1 MLKSPA
7 SYRDARSTYWLSTD
21 EGANWSACSSRLAHA
36 MKPEAELPASQVAIY
51 ANATEAD
58 YEGVRKEWLYRR

>member
-1 MLKSPA
+1 
-7 SYRDARSTYWLSTD
+7 
-21 EGANWSACSSRLAHA
+21 

-58 YEGVRKEWLYRR
+58 YEGVRQEWLYRR

>member
-1 MLKSPA
+1 
-7 SYRDARSTYWLSTD
+7 
-21 EGANWSACSSRLAHA
+21 
-36 MKPEAELPASQVAIY
+36 MKPEAELPTSQVAIY